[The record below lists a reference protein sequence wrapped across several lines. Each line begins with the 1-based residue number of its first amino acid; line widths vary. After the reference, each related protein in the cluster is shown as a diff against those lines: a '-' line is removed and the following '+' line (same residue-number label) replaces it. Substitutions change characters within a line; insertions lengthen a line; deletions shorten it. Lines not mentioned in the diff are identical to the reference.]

1 MLATGVSEKKVN
13 VEREKPLPHRI
24 TERKLKAITKALV
37 LEFGALFFLLGLLLS
52 LSLGGC
58 YTEAGGVSAGD

>member
-1 MLATGVSEKKVN
+1 MDRQKV
-13 VEREKPLPHRI
+13 LPHRI
-24 TERKLKAITKALV
+24 TERKLKAIAKALV
-37 LEFGALFFLLGLLLS
+37 FEFGALLFLLALLFS